1 MSAKKRAQAY
11 SHQKLGT
18 DSRTMAFYF
27 GISLLFHLICIGAMV
42 IAPDTG
48 SSRRL
53 APGAINVSLVSLPGP
68 PAAGPAPKPAAKPLA
83 PVKKEVKP
91 VPKVPVIETPPPKPV
106 PEVKKPEKTVSLKPT
121 KKKKKI
127 KEKKSLKKK
136 TKDRQKMIDQAL
148 TKVEKK
154 VEKSES
160 DSVQQALDRLK
171 KKVAE
176 TEAARSSQTPTVRS
190 ATGATGSGAAGVT
203 GTGSGGGAGGR
214 RILELIDIY
223 KIEVAFQVERNWA
236 FSQQLIGSGRN
247 LQASLVFKV
256 LPSGEITE
264 IRFTERSG
272 HAYLD
277 ESAHKAVVKANP
289 VSPHPAALRRPYV
302 TVALRFTPEGI
313 RK

>member
-1 MSAKKRAQAY
+1 MFVKKHSQAY
-11 SHQKLGT
+11 FHQDLGT
-18 DSRTMAFYF
+18 DSRTMAVYF
-27 GISLLFHLICIGAMV
+27 GISILFHLICIGAMV
-42 IAPDTG
+42 IVPDVG

-68 PAAGPAPKPAAKPLA
+68 PAAGPAPKPAAEPIA
-83 PVKKEVKP
+83 PVKQEVKP

-106 PEVKKPEKTVSLKPT
+106 PEIKKPEKTVSLEPT
-121 KKKKKI
+121 KEKKKI
-127 KEKKSLKKK
+127 KEKKSLKKE
-136 TKDRQKMIDQAL
+136 TQNRQKMIDRAL

-154 VEKSES
+154 VEKSET

-171 KKVAE
+171 KEVAK
-176 TEAARSSQTPTVRS
+176 TEAARSSQTPVVEGG
-190 ATGATGSGAAGVT
+190 TGTSGPGAAAGA
-203 GTGSGGGAGGR
+203 GPGAGSGGR

-236 FSQQLIGSGRN
+236 FSQQLVGSGKN

-256 LPSGEITE
+256 LPSGEITD
-264 IRFTERSG
+264 IHFTERSG
-272 HAYLD
+272 NSYLD
-277 ESAHKAVVKANP
+277 DSAYKAVVKANP
-289 VSPHPAALRRPYV
+289 VSPHPAAIRRSYV